1 MLSSKIGLCIEKNV
15 SIKKILIFSII
26 FCLLFPASSVY
37 GHGLGIDTISSISIQ
52 EKQFSVSIE
61 MPMYFENDQE
71 QITITATDNETDEN
85 VKNVTYLIGIF
96 YKNEMILRNYFFAE
110 NGILPIVV
118 TPTDD
123 GSIEII
129 GQQDSLLGAWYG
141 TESNPVEITGPLFNS
156 GGLYTFEIEVRT
168 IDEPTNIIE
177 NSGVYNADLTI
188 VESVSFPQK
197 DQNNKDVEF
206 STKSYFDSVSN
217 FYYNFEAKEVTFE
230 MPFDWNESQMS
241 HVSVVHVETHF
252 PKDFAEFLNPSYS
265 GYANGIKLFKS
276 SVTVDDYTYDDERTV
291 HFVLLQDH
299 LRFLKNEM
307 RASEQPLPDN
317 IVFKLSASEETKFPL
332 IAYTAS
338 EDFKINLAWDPM
350 NIEAGVPT
358 NFVFTIR
365 DSYTDSPMRLSD
377 YTFVIIQKNEEI
389 HRISGNA
396 EVGGDFEKF
405 TFSKDQTGPTVIKFE
420 NIRNTGQETE
430 FALVVVEEA
439 VGKEVVEEETVVEEV
454 VATQESEE
462 GGGCLIATAAYGSE
476 LAPQV
481 QQLRE
486 LRDNQLLQTESGSA
500 FMGTFN
506 DIYYTFSPTIADMER
521 ENPVFK
527 EIVKAGLTPMLST
540 LSIMENANSE
550 SEVLGLGLSVIAL
563 NLGMYIGLPA
573 FGIVK
578 VIQSRKN

>member
-1 MLSSKIGLCIEKNV
+1 LRIALSL
-15 SIKKILIFSII
+15 KKLLIFSII

-52 EKQFSVSIE
+52 EKQISISVE

-71 QITITATDNETDEN
+71 QITITATDTETDETA
-85 VKNVTYLIGIF
+85 KNVTFLIGIF
-96 YKNEMILRNYFFAE
+96 HNNEMILRNYFFAE
-110 NGILPIVV
+110 DGVLPIMV

-123 GSIEII
+123 KEII
-129 GQQDSLLGAWYG
+129 IYGEQDSLLGAWYG
-141 TESNPVEITGPLFNS
+141 TDSNLVEITGPLFNS

-188 VESVSFPQK
+188 IDTASHSQK
-197 DQNNKDVEF
+197 DQNNEDVEF

-217 FYYNFEAKEVTFE
+217 FYYNSEAKEVTFE
-230 MPFDWNESQMS
+230 MPFDWSESQMS

-252 PKDFAEFLNPSYS
+252 PKDFVEFLSPSYLGS
-265 GYANGIKLFKS
+265 VNGIKLFKS
-276 SVTVDDYTYDDERTV
+276 SVTVDDYTYDEERTV

-299 LRFLKNEM
+299 LRYLKNEM
-307 RASEQPLPDN
+307 RASEEPLPDN
-317 IVFKLSASEETKFPL
+317 IVFKLSASEEAKFPL

-338 EDFKINLAWDPM
+338 EDFKINLAWDPKD
-350 NIEAGVPT
+350 IESGVPT

-377 YTFVIIQKNEEI
+377 YTFVIIQNNEEL
-389 HRISGNA
+389 HRVSGNA
-396 EVGGDFEKF
+396 AVGGDFEKF
-405 TFSKDQTGPTVIKFE
+405 TFAEDQTGPTIIKFE

-430 FALVVVEEA
+430 FALVVVEESLEA
-439 VGKEVVEEETVVEEV
+439 VEEVVEETVV
-454 VATQESEE
+454 APTQESEE
-462 GGGCLIATAAYGSE
+462 KGGGCLIATAAYGSE
-476 LAPQV
+476 MAPQV

-486 LRDNQLLQTESGSA
+486 LRDNQLLQTESGTA
-500 FMGTFN
+500 FMGMFN
-506 DIYYTFSPTIADMER
+506 DVYYTFSPTIADMER
-521 ENPVFK
+521 ENPLFK
-527 EIVKAGLTPMLST
+527 EAVKLAITPLIST
-540 LSIMENANSE
+540 LSLMENADSE

-573 FGIVK
+573 FGILRLYQ
-578 VIQSRKN
+578 IRKN

>member
-1 MLSSKIGLCIEKNV
+1 MRISLSL
-15 SIKKILIFSII
+15 KKLLIFSII

-96 YKNEMILRNYFFAE
+96 YKDEMILRNYFFAE

-141 TESNPVEITGPLFNS
+141 TESNPVGITGPLFNS

-217 FYYNFEAKEVTFE
+217 FYYNSEAKEVTFE
-230 MPFDWNESQMS
+230 MPFDWSESQMS

-252 PKDFAEFLNPSYS
+252 PKDFVEFLSPSYLGS
-265 GYANGIKLFKS
+265 VNGIKLFKS
-276 SVTVDDYTYDDERTV
+276 SVTVDDYTYDDERTI

-299 LRFLKNEM
+299 LRYLKNEM
-307 RASEQPLPDN
+307 RDSDQSLPDN
-317 IVFKLSASEETKFPL
+317 IIFRLSASDEAKFPL
-332 IAYTAS
+332 IAYTES
-338 EDFKINLAWDPM
+338 EDFKINLAWDPLD
-350 NIEAGVPT
+350 IEPGVST

-365 DSYTDSPMRLSD
+365 DPATDEPLRNSD
-377 YTFVIIQKNEEI
+377 YTFVIIQNGNEI
-389 HRISGNA
+389 HRVNGIA
-396 EVGGDFEKF
+396 QIGGEFEKF
-405 TFSKDQTGPTVIKFE
+405 TFTEDQTGPTIIKFE
-420 NIRNTGQETE
+420 NIRNSGQETE
-430 FALVVVEEA
+430 FALVVVPEFGSIA
-439 VGKEVVEEETVVEEV
+439 LFV
-454 VATQESEE
+454 
-462 GGGCLIATAAYGSE
+462 LIISITSII
-476 LAPQV
+476 LIT
-481 QQLRE
+481 RK
-486 LRDNQLLQTESGSA
+486 N
-500 FMGTFN
+500 
-506 DIYYTFSPTIADMER
+506 TFS
-521 ENPVFK
+521 
-527 EIVKAGLTPMLST
+527 L
-540 LSIMENANSE
+540 
-550 SEVLGLGLSVIAL
+550 
-563 NLGMYIGLPA
+563 
-573 FGIVK
+573 
-578 VIQSRKN
+578 

>member
-1 MLSSKIGLCIEKNV
+1 MRISLSL
-15 SIKKILIFSII
+15 KKLLIFSII

-61 MPMYFENDQE
+61 MPMYFENEQE

-85 VKNVTYLIGIF
+85 VNNVTYLIGIF
-96 YKNEMILRNYFFAE
+96 YKDEMILRNYFFAE

-217 FYYNFEAKEVTFE
+217 FYYNSEAKEVTFE
-230 MPFDWNESQMS
+230 MPFDWSESQMS

-252 PKDFAEFLNPSYS
+252 PKDFAEFLSPSYS

-307 RASEQPLPDN
+307 RASEEPLPDN
-317 IVFKLSASEETKFPL
+317 IVFKLSASQEAKFPL
-332 IAYTAS
+332 IAYS
-338 EDFKINLAWDPM
+338 ESEEFKVNLAWDPKD
-350 NIEAGVPT
+350 IEPGVPT

-430 FALVVVEEA
+430 FALVVVEET
-439 VGKEVVEEETVVEEV
+439 VGKEVVEEAVVEEV

-462 GGGCLIATAAYGSE
+462 GGGCLIATATYGSE

-486 LRDNQLLQTESGSA
+486 LRDNQLLQTESGKS
-500 FMGTFN
+500 FISGFN
-506 DIYYTFSPTIADMER
+506 DLYYTFSPTIADMER

-540 LSIMENANSE
+540 LAIMENANSE

-573 FGIVK
+573 FGILRLYQ
-578 VIQSRKN
+578 IRKN

>member
-252 PKDFAEFLNPSYS
+252 PKDFAEFLSPSYS

-462 GGGCLIATAAYGSE
+462 GGGCLIATATYGSE